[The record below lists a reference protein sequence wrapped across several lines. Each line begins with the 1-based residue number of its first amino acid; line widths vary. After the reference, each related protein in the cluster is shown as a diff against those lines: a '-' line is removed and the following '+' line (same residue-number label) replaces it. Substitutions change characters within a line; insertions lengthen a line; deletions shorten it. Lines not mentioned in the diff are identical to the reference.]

1 MAVIKHK
8 KIDDFSTLDNT
19 IEIDDFSTLSNTIEI
34 NSGISGSFG
43 YSSIDYGAIPA
54 VSISDTL
61 TLGNIS
67 FANTTTPTY
76 TLGAQGSQSNA
87 VWTTSGTG
95 YNWSGTGTT
104 IGVGTTIGQSGKV
117 SLNGKDADVEING
130 KSLKAWMEQVEER
143 LNMLTPNP
151 ELEKEWD
158 ELRKLG
164 ERYRKLEKKCK
175 EKSEVWKKL
184 KSMPPP
190 NLD

>member
-1 MAVIKHK
+1 MAVITPK
-8 KIDDFSTLDNT
+8 
-19 IEIDDFSTLSNTIEI
+19 EIDDFSTLSNTIEI

-43 YSSIDYGAIPA
+43 YSSIDYGAIPT

-67 FANTTTPTY
+67 FANTTAPTY

-95 YNWSGTGTT
+95 YNWSGTGTN
-104 IGVGTTIGQSGKV
+104 IGTTIGQSGKV

-130 KSLKAWMEQVEER
+130 KSLKTWMEQVEER

-190 NLD
+190 NLG